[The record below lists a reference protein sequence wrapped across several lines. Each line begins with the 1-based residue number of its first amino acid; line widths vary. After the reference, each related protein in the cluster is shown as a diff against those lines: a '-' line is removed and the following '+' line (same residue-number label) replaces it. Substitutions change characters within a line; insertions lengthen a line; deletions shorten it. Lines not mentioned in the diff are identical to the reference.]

1 MKQCTKADKRELS
14 QGGRAELGVGTD
26 IYTQLCTKYQQ
37 IINENQLYSTGT
49 LLSALW
55 WPKWEGN
62 LKKRG
67 YMYTYD

>member
-37 IINENQLYSTGT
+37 IINENQLYSTGNST
-49 LLSALW
+49 QCSLVA
-55 WPKWEGN
+55 
-62 LKKRG
+62 
-67 YMYTYD
+67 